1 MGRTDWEPVVV
12 TALVA
17 IGTVWWHQSWCF
29 VLEVFKGQLNH
40 LGILDAG
47 NDLDL
52 ATAVSKDRNI
62 DVDDALDRCIQIM
75 ARYAVRGSC
84 HA

>member
-1 MGRTDWEPVVV
+1 M
-12 TALVA
+12 
-17 IGTVWWHQSWCF
+17 
-29 VLEVFKGQLNH
+29 LEVFKGQLNH